1 MSWILHGAYGGS
13 CCFLFFHVFA
23 LKNGKQV
30 ARVLNSVSVSKKS
43 LMVMDGYS

>member
-1 MSWILHGAYGGS
+1 MGHMVVLDV
-13 CCFLFFHVFA
+13 FFHVFA

-30 ARVLNSVSVSKKS
+30 ARVLNSVSVSKKA